1 MRSCFVSEINEGDRN
16 MKRNPKKQEKNKD
29 MVEVSVTVDVSKI
42 VRNAAIAGVFIV
54 GIVFGCSTYRK
65 MLEWQKDER

>member
-1 MRSCFVSEINEGDRN
+1 
-16 MKRNPKKQEKNKD
+16 MKKNPKMQGKNRPAKNRD
-29 MVEVSVTVDVSKI
+29 SVEVSVTVDVSKI

-65 MLEWQKDER
+65 MLEWQKDEK

>member
-1 MRSCFVSEINEGDRN
+1 
-16 MKRNPKKQEKNKD
+16 MKRKDKQNKKRRNND
-29 MVEVSVTVDVSKI
+29 LVEVSVNVDVSKI

-65 MLEWQKDER
+65 LLEGQRDDK

>member
-1 MRSCFVSEINEGDRN
+1 
-16 MKRNPKKQEKNKD
+16 MKRKDKQNKKRRNNEV
-29 MVEVSVTVDVSKI
+29 VEVSVNVDVSKI

-65 MLEWQKDER
+65 MLEWQRDDK

>member
-1 MRSCFVSEINEGDRN
+1 
-16 MKRNPKKQEKNKD
+16 MKKNLKKQGKNKPVKNRD
-29 MVEVSVTVDVSKI
+29 SVEVSVTVDVSKI

-65 MLEWQKDER
+65 MLEWQKDEK

>member
-1 MRSCFVSEINEGDRN
+1 
-16 MKRNPKKQEKNKD
+16 MKRKDKQNKKRRNND
-29 MVEVSVTVDVSKI
+29 LVEVSVTVDVSKI

-65 MLEWQKDER
+65 MLEWQRDDK

>member
-1 MRSCFVSEINEGDRN
+1 
-16 MKRNPKKQEKNKD
+16 MKKNPKKQGKNKPVKNRD
-29 MVEVSVTVDVSKI
+29 SVEVSVTVDVSKI

-65 MLEWQKDER
+65 MLEWQKDEK

>member
-1 MRSCFVSEINEGDRN
+1 
-16 MKRNPKKQEKNKD
+16 MKRKDKQNKKRRNND
-29 MVEVSVTVDVSKI
+29 LVEVSVNVDVSKI

-65 MLEWQKDER
+65 MQEWQRDDK

>member
-1 MRSCFVSEINEGDRN
+1 
-16 MKRNPKKQEKNKD
+16 MKRKDKQNKKRRNNAL
-29 MVEVSVTVDVSKI
+29 VEVSVNVDVSKI

-65 MLEWQKDER
+65 MLEWQRDDK

>member
-1 MRSCFVSEINEGDRN
+1 
-16 MKRNPKKQEKNKD
+16 MKRKDKQNKKRRNND
-29 MVEVSVTVDVSKI
+29 LVEVSVNVDVSKI

-65 MLEWQKDER
+65 MLEWQRDDK

>member
-1 MRSCFVSEINEGDRN
+1 
-16 MKRNPKKQEKNKD
+16 MKRKDKQNKKRRNND
-29 MVEVSVTVDVSKI
+29 LVEVSVNVDVSKI

-65 MLEWQKDER
+65 MLEWQRDGK

>member
-1 MRSCFVSEINEGDRN
+1 
-16 MKRNPKKQEKNKD
+16 MKRKDKQNKKRRNND
-29 MVEVSVTVDVSKI
+29 LVEESVNVDVSKI

-65 MLEWQKDER
+65 MLEWQRDDK

>member
-1 MRSCFVSEINEGDRN
+1 
-16 MKRNPKKQEKNKD
+16 MKRKDKQNKKRRNND
-29 MVEVSVTVDVSKI
+29 LVEVSVNVDVSKI

-65 MLEWQKDER
+65 MLDWQRDDK

>member
-1 MRSCFVSEINEGDRN
+1 
-16 MKRNPKKQEKNKD
+16 MKRKDKQNKKRRNND
-29 MVEVSVTVDVSKI
+29 LVEVSVDVDVSKI

-65 MLEWQKDER
+65 MLEWQKDDK